1 MSHLKTQSQKDK
13 SHMNTH
19 QMLYKFHNEPNY
31 GEIAKNVAEFAKTH
45 PYSEIVAYIDALPF
59 TPKMSM
65 LTSPKPLKI
74 FGRDLI
80 EQSAIDQM
88 NTCLSIPVAIR
99 GALMPDAHLG
109 YAMPIGGVIELDNAI
124 SPSFVGYDISCM
136 VMLTIFDLSHEKFM
150 ANRLQYAQI
159 LKSVTRFGRD
169 TFPEGSRQHYVMS
182 DSRWNETN
190 ILRGLKDLAQQQ
202 LGTSGGGNHFADLV
216 LLANDRVGLLTHS
229 GSRGAGHKFATHY
242 TKVAKEYTDKI
253 ATNVSKGYE
262 WFSIDS
268 DEGQEYLI
276 GMDLLGEYAEAN
288 HALIHL
294 HFENESNLNSS
305 GSIKNKHNFA
315 WQEWN
320 DPYFPNGIVNH
331 RKGATPA
338 YFGQLGLIPGSS
350 GTPSYVVMGLG
361 NTASLNSSSH
371 GAGRVGSRKQAIEHH
386 DKPEFEEHM
395 IQEDILHFGLSPDET
410 YQAYKPIAA
419 VMQAQTQN
427 VQVISKMYPK
437 VVIMSG
443 AESDDG

>member
-1 MSHLKTQSQKDK
+1 
-13 SHMNTH
+13 MNTH
-19 QMLYKFHNEPNY
+19 QMLSKFHNEPNY
-31 GEIAKNVAEFAKTH
+31 GEIAKDVANFAKTH
-45 PYSEIVAYIDALPF
+45 LYSEIVAYIDALPF
-59 TPKMSM
+59 TPKVSM
-65 LTSPKPLKI
+65 LTSPQPLNI
-74 FGRDLI
+74 FGKGLI

-88 NTCLSIPVAIR
+88 NTCLSIPVALR

-136 VMLTIFDLSHEKFM
+136 VMLTIFQLKHKDFM
-150 ANRLQYAQI
+150 ANRRDYANI

-169 TFPEGSRQHYVMS
+169 TFDEGKRQHPIMS
-182 DSRWNETN
+182 DSRWNETP
-190 ILRGLKDLAQQQ
+190 LLQHLQPLAQHQ

-216 LLANDRVGLLTHS
+216 LLENDCIGLLTHS

-242 TKVAKEYTDKI
+242 TKVAKAYTDKI
-253 ATNVSKGYE
+253 ASGVPNGYE
-262 WFSIDS
+262 WLDLDS
-268 DEGQEYLI
+268 DEGQEYLT
-276 GMDLLGEYAEAN
+276 GMDLLGDYAEAN
-288 HALIHL
+288 HELIHSWFAWEAEL
-294 HFENESNLNSS
+294 VGT

-315 WQEWN
+315 WVKFSPETKHT
-320 DPYFPNGIVNH
+320 VTH

-338 YFGQLGLIPGSS
+338 HYGQLGLIPGSS

-361 NTASLNSSSH
+361 NASALYSSSH